1 MSNKIEKPKTLG
13 ELRKTKGS
21 TCWAKLI
28 YDEKKESNKT
38 IQPTQKTRG

>member
-1 MSNKIEKPKTLG
+1 MSNNIEKPKTLE

-28 YDEKKESNKT
+28 ADERKESNKKS
-38 IQPTQKTRG
+38 QPTQKSRG